1 MRASPE
7 SRLVEPCGNTTM
19 SSRIVRHQRNSFS
32 GSASQYNTFDGVGKK
47 SSSRQFSGSIQ
58 IVNGHPV
65 DQRYARNCS
74 FMEATSDGCTIDGL
88 ACVLKTIDGKRVWT
102 LDGVTGAPQPDAG
115 SASSSSAAKPRVT
128 ARMLNSVLEHIRNL
142 DEFDEGSSE
151 DEDGSSSSS
160 SSSETSDDDESSSFS
175 EESSSSSSSE
185 KKRKHRKSSKKSSKK
200 KKTKKR

>member
-1 MRASPE
+1 MRASLE
-7 SRLVEPCGNTTM
+7 RRLVEPRDDNTTM
-19 SSRIVRHQRNSFS
+19 SSRVVRHQRNSFS
-32 GSASQYNTFDGVGKK
+32 GSASQHNTFDGGVGKK
-47 SSSRQFSGSIQ
+47 SSSRPVSGSIQ

-65 DQRYARNCS
+65 DQRYARNCR

-88 ACVLKTIDGKRVWT
+88 ACVLKTIDGKRLWT
-102 LDGVTGAPQPDAG
+102 LDGVAGAPQPVPDPAWTP
-115 SASSSSAAKPRVT
+115 KPRVT

-151 DEDGSSSSS
+151 DENGSSS

-175 EESSSSSSSE
+175 DESSSSSSSE

-200 KKTKKR
+200 KKKKK